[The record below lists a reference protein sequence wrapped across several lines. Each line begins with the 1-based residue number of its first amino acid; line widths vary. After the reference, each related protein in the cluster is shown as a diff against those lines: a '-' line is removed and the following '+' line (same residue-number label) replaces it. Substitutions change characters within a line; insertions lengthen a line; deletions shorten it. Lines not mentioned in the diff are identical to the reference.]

1 VRPCPIPFILQF
13 TDMRTLP
20 FTEVEAERLADCGQL
35 EAFIDHL
42 NSLFFEGFAEELR
55 DIDPAAFAE
64 RFRSF
69 INQ

>member
-1 VRPCPIPFILQF
+1 
-13 TDMRTLP
+13 MRTLP
-20 FTEVEAERLADCGQL
+20 QTEVEAERLADCGQL

-55 DIDPAAFAE
+55 EVDPQAFTDK
-64 RFRSF
+64 FRQY